1 MLKEQNALN
10 SLYKIWPWL
19 ELGTFYRKVLT
30 LYRTSK
36 ELDVRN

>member
-30 LYRTSK
+30 DCK
-36 ELDVRN
+36 EQAKN